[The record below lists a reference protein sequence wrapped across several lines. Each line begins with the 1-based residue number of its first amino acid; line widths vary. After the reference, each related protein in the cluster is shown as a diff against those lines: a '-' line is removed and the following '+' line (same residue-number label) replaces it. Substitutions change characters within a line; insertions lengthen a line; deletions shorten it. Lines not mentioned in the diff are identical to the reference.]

1 MKKAMAYPD
10 VTPKNTQPIP
20 MMAVHDLKWT
30 GERVPRTKKLYVDT
44 SKTAIERYATSPVIS
59 ETNESSQASFE
70 KTVTPRYSLFYPH
83 L

>member
-30 GERVPRTKKLYVDT
+30 GERVPRTKKL
-44 SKTAIERYATSPVIS
+44 
-59 ETNESSQASFE
+59 
-70 KTVTPRYSLFYPH
+70 
-83 L
+83 